1 MTKRSLLGN
10 SASLALFLA
19 LAVAFSITAT
29 AAGQDK
35 KQKKVKQDTKEDPMP
50 MPPIPTPDEL
60 DRNIGEMLG
69 AWQVGDVDA
78 MHKFYADD
86 ATFTS
91 GAFEP
96 PIVAGSAESMPRSV
110 SSPPSSGCEAIPIT
124 QLTEVKRR
132 EPRSPN

>member
-1 MTKRSLLGN
+1 MMKRLLLGN
-10 SASLALFLA
+10 SASLALFLT

-29 AAGQDK
+29 SAGQDK

-96 PIVAGSAESMPRSV
+96 PSSAFR
-110 SSPPSSGCEAIPIT
+110 IT
-124 QLTEVKRR
+124 SRPTKKPARA
-132 EPRSPN
+132 SKACN